1 MPFIV
6 FYLQICTN
14 KNLIEK
20 FINMK
25 KYLEIALMSGVGVIV
40 GFLFSR
46 LLKYYSVEYDVLLE
60 IISILTIVLIASVW
74 AGIKNLSRNRKK

>member
-1 MPFIV
+1 
-6 FYLQICTN
+6 
-14 KNLIEK
+14 
-20 FINMK
+20 MK
-25 KYLEIALMSGVGVIV
+25 KYLEIALMSGVGVLV

-74 AGIKNLSRNRKK
+74 AGIKNLSRIKDLSRNRTK

>member
-1 MPFIV
+1 
-6 FYLQICTN
+6 
-14 KNLIEK
+14 
-20 FINMK
+20 
-25 KYLEIALMSGVGVIV
+25 MSGVGVLV

>member
-1 MPFIV
+1 
-6 FYLQICTN
+6 
-14 KNLIEK
+14 
-20 FINMK
+20 MK

-40 GFLFSR
+40 GFLFGR

-60 IISILTIVLIASVW
+60 IISILTIVVITSVW